1 MTKVTKESLN
11 QNIKLLEHYQAG
23 CQVSIR
29 EEYQL
34 EAYRM
39 LLEYLR
45 NEEADKQMRE
55 EFEQGRL

>member
-1 MTKVTKESLN
+1 MPNVTKESLN
-11 QNIKLLEHYQAG
+11 QKIKLLEHYQAG
-23 CQVSIR
+23 CQLSIL

-45 NEEADKQMRE
+45 NEEAEKQMRE
-55 EFEQGRL
+55 EFEEGRL